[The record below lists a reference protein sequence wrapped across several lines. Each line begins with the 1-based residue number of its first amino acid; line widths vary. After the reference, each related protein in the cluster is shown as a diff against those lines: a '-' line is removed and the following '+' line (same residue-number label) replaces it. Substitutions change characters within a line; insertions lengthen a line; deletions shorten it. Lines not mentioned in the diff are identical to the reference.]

1 MSQRSGQGSGQG
13 RITNLDAPKDSLEG
27 WQPSVVPPLG
37 FELSNPQK
45 LACAFRLLADDG
57 FSENLGGHITW
68 TDRGDG
74 SMWVNPWGL
83 WWSELKAS
91 DLCRVDSE
99 ARVIEGKWD
108 VTPAVQIHTE
118 LHRARPDAQVV
129 IHNHPY
135 WVTVLAALGYLP
147 EIFHQTGCLYD
158 EEMVLVDE
166 YDGSIEDPQSGAQL
180 AAAIGSAHVALLVN
194 HGIIVT
200 GENLELTVYRAASF
214 ERQCRLAYHVWL
226 ADRAPRLVEKDARE
240 IMKKT
245 LVNRAADIYWAGAV
259 RQLLSRTPEVL
270 R

>member
-1 MSQRSGQGSGQG
+1 MSRPIAKR
-13 RITNLDAPKDSLEG
+13 RITPSDETSDTLAG
-27 WQPSVVPPLG
+27 WEPSVVPSLG
-37 FELSNPQK
+37 VELSNPQK

-57 FSENLGGHITW
+57 FSENLAGHITW
-68 TDRGDG
+68 TDRDDG

-118 LHRARPDAQVV
+118 LHRARPDAPVV

-135 WVTVLAALGYLP
+135 WVTVLAALGELP

-166 YDGSIEDPQSGAQL
+166 YDGSIEDPASGAQL
-180 AAAIGSAHVALLVN
+180 AAAIGSARVAVLVN
-194 HGIIVT
+194 HGVVVT
-200 GENLELTVYRAASF
+200 GENLELAVYRAASF
-214 ERQCRLAYHVWL
+214 ERQCKLAYHVLL
-226 ADRAPRLVEKDARE
+226 ADRDARVVEKSVRGGMQQTLVE
-240 IMKKT
+240 
-245 LVNRAADIYWAGAV
+245 RAADIYWAGAV
-259 RQLLSRTPEVL
+259 RQLLAKTPDIL
-270 R
+270 Q